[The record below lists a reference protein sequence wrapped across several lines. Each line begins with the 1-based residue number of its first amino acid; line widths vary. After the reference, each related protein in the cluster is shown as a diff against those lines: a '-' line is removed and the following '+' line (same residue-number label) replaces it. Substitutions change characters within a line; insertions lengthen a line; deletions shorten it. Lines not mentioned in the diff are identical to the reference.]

1 MAIRIL
7 DVMSSNIGPTSRAIL
22 FFQMFQNLS
31 IESLLISIFDIIW
44 SVLIRTTQILAV
56 RLNEINWTIKP
67 TNLFLLSFEDLNYL
81 RFCAIKFQTHE
92 LE

>member
-44 SVLIRTTQILAV
+44 SVLIRTTQILVV
-56 RLNEINWTIKP
+56 RLNEINLTIKP
-67 TNLFLLSFEDLNYL
+67 TNLFPLALNYL